1 MSKRT
6 FWIVAALSG
15 IVILASAAL
24 WVRDS
29 LVLLN
34 ADCHPW
40 LVRCQVTD
48 ATPQQ

>member
-1 MSKRT
+1 MSQRT

-24 WVRDS
+24 WVHDS
-29 LVLLN
+29 LVLLK

-48 ATPQQ
+48 TTPQQ